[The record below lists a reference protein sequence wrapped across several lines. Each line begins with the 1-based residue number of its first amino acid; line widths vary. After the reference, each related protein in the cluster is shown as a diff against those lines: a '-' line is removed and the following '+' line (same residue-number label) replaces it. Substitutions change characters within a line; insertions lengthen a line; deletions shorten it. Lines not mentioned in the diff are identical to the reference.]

1 MILCLDVGNSQ
12 IFGGVFEDDRLRV
25 QFRRTSQLRSSSDEF
40 GVFFRSVLR
49 ENNVDPDLVSEVGI
63 CCVVP
68 DLLYSLRACCQKYF
82 GVEPLVLRPGTKT
95 GLKIRYRDPREVG
108 ADRIADAVGAMT
120 LYPDR
125 DLIVADFGTATT
137 LCAITKDRQFLGG
150 NIIPGVRLSME
161 ALETRTAQL
170 PSVEIV
176 PPDAALGRSTVES
189 IQAGLYWSNV
199 GMVRELVA
207 RIADDVFGG
216 EKPLVIGTGGFA
228 QLFNREKLF
237 DVVIPDLILTGL
249 REVIRLNRAS
259 QPSPEASPRPRPGGG
274 AARSGKPA

>member
-12 IFGGVFEDDRLRV
+12 IYGGVFEGDALQV
-25 QFRRTSQLRSSSDEF
+25 QFRRTSLLRSSSDEF

-49 ENNVDPDLVSEVGI
+49 ENGVEPDLIDEVGI

-82 GVEPLVLRPGTKT
+82 GVEPLVLRPGTRT

-120 LYPDR
+120 LYPDK

-137 LCAITKDRQFLGG
+137 LCAISRDKQFLGG
-150 NIIPGVRLSME
+150 DIIPGVRLSME

-170 PSVEIV
+170 PAVEIV

-199 GMVRELVA
+199 GMVRELVK
-207 RIADDVFGG
+207 RITDEVFAG
-216 EKPLVIGTGGFA
+216 EKPVVIGTGGFA

-237 DVVIPDLILTGL
+237 DVMVPDLILTGL
-249 REVIRLNRAS
+249 REVIKLNR
-259 QPSPEASPRPRPGGG
+259 
-274 AARSGKPA
+274 